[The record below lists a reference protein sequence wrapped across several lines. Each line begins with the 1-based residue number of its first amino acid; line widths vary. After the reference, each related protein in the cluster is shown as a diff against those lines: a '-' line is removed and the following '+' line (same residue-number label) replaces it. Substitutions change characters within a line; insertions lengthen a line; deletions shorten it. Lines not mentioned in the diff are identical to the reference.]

1 MRTFECLILCVFA
14 MLGWPAPATAEEQ
27 SVHPRANERYKSP
40 NLDAD
45 DFTQIFERES
55 REVFALRHEIVES
68 LDLKRGVA
76 IADVGAGTGLFMELF
91 AEAVGVD
98 GKVYAVEISPKF
110 VEHLRERAL
119 RGGLQQ
125 VEVVESE
132 ERFVPLP
139 EASIDVAFLCDTYHH
154 LEYPQTVV
162 RSLRRALRPGGRLVV
177 VDFDRDSATSRKWV
191 LEHVRAG
198 KQKVSTEIASSG
210 FTLEKQLDVEGLVE
224 NYMLQF
230 RRRSSNGPVTGRE
243 E

>member
-1 MRTFECLILCVFA
+1 MRTFECLILCVVA

-27 SVHPRANERYKSP
+27 SVRPGANERYKSP
-40 NLDAD
+40 DLDAD
-45 DFTQIFERES
+45 DFTKIFERES
-55 REVFALRHEIVES
+55 REVIALRHEIVES

-91 AEAVGVD
+91 AEVVGVD

-132 ERFVPLP
+132 VRFVPLP
-139 EASIDVAFLCDTYHH
+139 EASIDIAFLCDTYHH

-177 VDFDRDSATSRKWV
+177 VDFDRDPATSRKWV

-198 KQKVSTEIASSG
+198 KQEVSTEIASSG

-224 NYMLQF
+224 NCVLQF
-230 RRRSSNGPVTGRE
+230 RRRSSNGPVAGRE